1 MELFLGFQTVVIS
14 TPLLSSRAPGT
25 ESGDGACDKFATNQ
39 DLAFKS
45 TGSKKNRE
53 AAYL

>member
-14 TPLLSSRAPGT
+14 TPLLGSWAPGIQ
-25 ESGDGACDKFATNQ
+25 SGKGACDKFATNQ

-45 TGSKKNRE
+45 TGSKKNRGPV
-53 AAYL
+53 YL